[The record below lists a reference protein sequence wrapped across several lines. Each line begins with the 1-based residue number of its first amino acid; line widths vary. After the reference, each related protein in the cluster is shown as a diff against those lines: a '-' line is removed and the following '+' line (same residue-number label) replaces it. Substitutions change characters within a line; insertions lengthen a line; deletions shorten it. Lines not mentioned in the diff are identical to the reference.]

1 MTSPFLPGRL
11 LTVQEYLELED
22 KSEQRHE
29 YVDGEVFPIA
39 STTYRHN
46 QIVLNIVTRLRSA
59 AKGGPCT
66 VSMEMIRLR
75 IGKTR
80 FYYPDVM
87 TVCGAVDMSADVA
100 TSPCCIIEVSSPS
113 TSRFDRSEK
122 LAAYQSLESLKV
134 YLIVEQGWR
143 RVTRHWRDADSLW
156 QREDLTGDGFIPIPC
171 PEMTLGLAHIYDGLA
186 PLSVKELEAI
196 GYPAPIG
203 A

>member
-1 MTSPFLPGRL
+1 MTSPYLPARL
-11 LTVQEYLELED
+11 LTVEEYLELEE
-22 KSEQRHE
+22 KSNERHE

-46 QIVLNIVTRLRSA
+46 HIVLNIVTRLRSA

-75 IGKTR
+75 VGNAR

-87 TVCGAVDMSADVA
+87 AVCGAVDMSADVA

-122 LAAYQSLESLKV
+122 LLAYQRLESLKF

-143 RVTRHWRDADSLW
+143 RVTRHWRDINGRW
-156 QREDLTGDGFIPIPC
+156 QREDLSGDGAIPIPC
-171 PEMTLGLAHIYDGLA
+171 PETTLTLDDIYEGLE
-186 PLSVKELEAI
+186 PLTVKELEAI
-196 GYPAPIG
+196 GYAVPAG